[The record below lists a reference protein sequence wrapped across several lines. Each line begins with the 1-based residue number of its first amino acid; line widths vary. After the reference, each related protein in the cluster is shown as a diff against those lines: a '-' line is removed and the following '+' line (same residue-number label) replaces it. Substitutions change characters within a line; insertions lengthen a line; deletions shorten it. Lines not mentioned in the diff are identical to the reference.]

1 MKKWIWIGV
10 VAVVAIF
17 FYATYNGFV
26 NREEG
31 LKSAWSNVE
40 TQYQRRAD
48 LIPNLVNTVKGY
60 AAHETQTLNEVTEAR
75 ARATSI
81 NLSAD
86 DLTPERLAQF
96 QRAQAE
102 VRSALGRLI
111 AVSESYPDLKANQ
124 NFLEL
129 QAQLEGTENRISVAR
144 KEFNEVAKTYNVA
157 VRRFPANLVAKLF
170 GFGQK
175 PYFEAA
181 EGTDDQI
188 AAAKKYAEE
197 DEGAKKAGFNIDA
210 DALATAATKR
220 RDDAVAA
227 KQAEEEARRQAEE
240 EARKAEE
247 ARQARN
253 LETDYFTM
261 VLPDWFPIDQ
271 FTVQTTDHADQGDGM
286 GAYTMVLVTAK
297 ESFYPNGKNNP
308 NVCPNFGI
316 CADTNGLPGVGC
328 AFLKDLGNTKGH
340 TVRVWGGAYGEW
352 NGKTIDD
359 RPFGMSLDDYANL
372 LASCTTLK

>member
-1 MKKWIWIGV
+1 MKKSLWIVLAV
-10 VAVVAIF
+10 VAVLAVWG
-17 FYATYNGFV
+17 YSVYNGLV
-26 NREEG
+26 EKEEAVHG
-31 LKSAWSNVE
+31 AWSNVE

-86 DLTPERLAQF
+86 DLTPGKLAEF
-96 QRAQAE
+96 QQAQAQ

-181 EGTDDQI
+181 EGT
-188 AAAKKYAEE
+188 E
-197 DEGAKKAGFNIDA
+197 
-210 DALATAATKR
+210 TAPR
-220 RDDAVAA
+220 V
-227 KQAEEEARRQAEE
+227 
-240 EARKAEE
+240 
-247 ARQARN
+247 
-253 LETDYFTM
+253 
-261 VLPDWFPIDQ
+261 Q
-271 FTVQTTDHADQGDGM
+271 F
-286 GAYTMVLVTAK
+286 
-297 ESFYPNGKNNP
+297 
-308 NVCPNFGI
+308 
-316 CADTNGLPGVGC
+316 
-328 AFLKDLGNTKGH
+328 
-340 TVRVWGGAYGEW
+340 
-352 NGKTIDD
+352 
-359 RPFGMSLDDYANL
+359 
-372 LASCTTLK
+372 